1 MNMTQHNLRR
11 VAVTGVAMSQF
22 GKRPDVTLQDLGWPV
37 VKQAIADSGFDRK
50 QIEAVYCGS
59 AYGGRLVGQRV
70 LRPLGMLGIPVINC
84 ENACSSGATAFRE
97 AWLAIANGVH
107 DVVLVMGIDKLTSL
121 GGGVLPGQP
130 EDHEVAVGMSMP
142 ALYSMRA
149 RRYMHEHGATEVDLA
164 RVSVKAHK
172 HGALNPWAQ
181 LRKEVS
187 LEQVMQSRPVA
198 EPFTL
203 MHCCPTGD
211 GASAVVLCAA
221 DRVAA
226 SGRKPVWIATSHL
239 TSGKY
244 TSGFRDMI
252 TPEITVRGA
261 KHAFEE
267 AGLGPDDI
275 SVAEVHDAF
284 TIAEL
289 LYYEAFGFCRPG
301 EAVQLLQSGAT
312 SLGGRI
318 PVNPSGGL
326 LSKGHPVGATGIAQ
340 ITEIVWQLR
349 GEATGRQ
356 VEGAKVGLAHC
367 TGGGISGLDHGACAI
382 NIFTR

>member
-1 MNMTQHNLRR
+1 MSRNNFRR
-11 VAVTGVAMSQF
+11 VAVAGVAMSQF
-22 GKRPDVTLQDLGWPV
+22 GKRPDTTLQDLGWPV

-70 LRPLGMLGIPVINC
+70 LRPLGLLGIPVVNC

-97 AWLAIANGVH
+97 AWLAIANGLC
-107 DVVLVMGIDKLTSL
+107 DVALVLGIDKLTSL

-130 EDHEVAVGMSMP
+130 EDHEVSVGMSMP
-142 ALYSMRA
+142 VMYAMRA
-149 RRYMHEHGATEVDLA
+149 RRYMHEHGISDADLA
-164 RVSVKAHK
+164 QVAVKAHK

-181 LRKEVS
+181 LRNEVS
-187 LEQVMQSRPVA
+187 LEQVLNARPIA

-211 GASAVVLCAA
+211 GASAVVLCAVE
-221 DRVAA
+221 RVPA
-226 SGRKPVWIATSHL
+226 SGRKPVWVATSHL

-244 TSGFRDMI
+244 MTGFRDMT

-261 KHAFEE
+261 KDAYEE
-267 AGLGPDDI
+267 AGIGPDDI

-289 LYYEAFGFCRPG
+289 LYYEAFGFCSKG
-301 EAVQLLQSGAT
+301 EAIQLLKSGAT
-312 SLGGRI
+312 SVGGRI

-349 GEATGRQ
+349 GEAKGRQ
-356 VEGAKVGLAHC
+356 VVGAKVGLAHC

-382 NIFTR
+382 SIFTL